1 MKRVTFL
8 SGSLLNIYHWI
19 GKCMWRKSIFLCK
32 ALDFSD
38 DEKEK
43 EAKQRKKSQI
53 QGRKKFRSE
62 FNEPGEL
69 NVIYSHFFIFIYI
82 CISSSVIKV
91 RETSGGL
98 LFMLWHLTSIR
109 GITHSMR
116 CGGRVTGDIHWWFFR
131 LMDVKMA
138 PRGKRQTKP
147 W

>member
-1 MKRVTFL
+1 MVCSSIITNVP
-8 SGSLLNIYHWI
+8 SGGVIDN
-19 GKCMWRKSIFLCK
+19 G
-32 ALDFSD
+32 
-38 DEKEK
+38 
-43 EAKQRKKSQI
+43 EAVYVGGSREHV
-53 QGRKKFRSE
+53 GDRSE

-82 CISSSVIKV
+82 YISSSVIKV